1 MSSRPV
7 MLNKRA
13 LLKKV
18 LGWSALGAAASSAG
32 WSGVAEA
39 AAASKVLALTQ
50 PAVMTPK
57 SQTAAML
64 AVARAGQRLVAAGE
78 RGVVLLSDDQ
88 GTTWRQAPVP
98 ARASLTALQ
107 FVDDRHGWAL
117 GHLGV
122 ILRTQDGGATW
133 TKLMDGRQLVKLY
146 EQAAQGLTD
155 AAAAKAAE
163 DYVGLLEDDGP
174 DKPWL
179 GLHFT
184 DAQNGIV
191 VGAYNLAL
199 RTRDGGNTWQ
209 PISFQLPNPKSL
221 HLYGVK
227 ALGNTV
233 VIVGEQGLLMRS
245 DDGGATFTT
254 MPSAYKGTWFG
265 LVIVGEGD
273 WLVYGLRGTAYRTT
287 DRGAT
292 WQPVA
297 THVSVTLSSGLRL
310 KDGRVVLVTQNGDV
324 LVSDAALASFERR
337 GLPLGAPVAD
347 ATEAPD
353 GALVVASLR
362 GPLRTSL
369 GPAAR

>member
-1 MSSRPV
+1 MSGRPL

-13 LLKKV
+13 LLKQM
-18 LGWSALGAAASSAG
+18 LGWGALGAVASSVTWPGGVQAAS
-32 WSGVAEA
+32 VA
-39 AAASKVLALTQ
+39 KVLALTQ
-50 PAVMTPK
+50 PAVMSPK

-88 GTTWRQAPVP
+88 GNTWRQAATP
-98 ARASLTALQ
+98 ARASLTAVQ
-107 FVDDRHGWAL
+107 FVDDKRGWAL

-133 TKLMDGRQLVKLY
+133 TKQLDGRELVKLY
-146 EQAAQGLTD
+146 EQAAQGLSD
-155 AAAAKAAE
+155 NAAKAAE
-163 DYVGLLEDDGP
+163 DYVGLLADDGP

-179 GLHFT
+179 GLHFS
-184 DAQNGIV
+184 DAQHGIV

-199 RTRDGGNTWQ
+199 RTADGGATWQ
-209 PISFQLPNPKSL
+209 PLSFALPNPKSL

-227 ALGNTV
+227 VVGNTV

-245 DDGGATFTT
+245 DDGGATFTA

-265 LVIVGEGD
+265 LVVLGESD
-273 WLVYGLRGTAYRTT
+273 WLVYGLRGTAYRST
-287 DRGAT
+287 DRGT
-292 WQPVA
+292 SWQAVNTA
-297 THVSVTLSSGLRL
+297 VSVTLSSGLRL

-324 LVSDAALASFERR
+324 LVSDATAANFERR

-347 ATEAPD
+347 ATEAAD

-369 GPAAR
+369 GPVAR

>member
-1 MSSRPV
+1 

-13 LLKKV
+13 FLSGLIGAGV
-18 LGWSALGAAASSAG
+18 LGAAGG
-32 WSGVAEA
+32 WPGVARAEA
-39 AAASKVLALTQ
+39 AKVLALSR
-50 PAVMTPK
+50 PSVLTPK
-57 SQTAAML
+57 AQTSAML
-64 AVARAGQRLVAAGE
+64 AIARAGQRLVAGGE

-88 GTTWRQAPVP
+88 GNTWRQSVTP
-98 ARASLTALQ
+98 ARAGLTAVQ
-107 FVDDRHGWAL
+107 FVDDKRGWAI

-122 ILRTQDGGATW
+122 ILHTQDGGTTW
-133 TKLMDGRQLVKLY
+133 TKQLDGLQLVKLY
-146 EQAAQGLTD
+146 EQAAQRLSD
-155 AAAAKAAE
+155 AGAAKAAQ
-163 DYVGLLEDDGP
+163 DYVQLLADDGP

-184 DAQNGIV
+184 DAQHGIV

-199 RTRDGGNTWQ
+199 RTADGGATWQ
-209 PISFQLPNPKSL
+209 PLSFALPNPKSL

-227 ALGNTV
+227 VLGNTV

-245 DDGGATFTT
+245 DDGGATFTALT
-254 MPSAYKGTWFG
+254 SAYKGTWFG
-265 LVIVGEGD
+265 LVIVGDSD

-297 THVSVTLSSGLRL
+297 TNVSVTLSSGLRL
-310 KDGRVVLVTQNGDV
+310 KDGRVLLVTQNGDV
-324 LVSDAALASFERR
+324 LVSDATAAHFERR

-347 ATEAPD
+347 ATEAAD

-362 GPLRTSL
+362 GPLRTAL
-369 GPAAR
+369 GPSAR

>member
-1 MSSRPV
+1 MHFADRLH

-13 LLKKV
+13 FLSGV
-18 LGWSALGAAASSAG
+18 LGAGVLGGMGAWPTMAQAASA
-32 WSGVAEA
+32 
-39 AAASKVLALTQ
+39 KVLAITQ
-50 PAVMTPK
+50 ASVMTPK
-57 SQTAAML
+57 AQTSAML
-64 AVARAGQRLVAAGE
+64 AVARAGQRLVAGGE

-88 GTTWRQAPVP
+88 GSSWRQAPTP
-98 ARASLTALQ
+98 ARASLTAVQ
-107 FVDDRHGWAL
+107 FVDAQHGWAL

-133 TKLMDGRQLVKLY
+133 TKQMDGFQLIKLF
-146 EQAAQGLTD
+146 EQAAQHLGD
-155 AAAAKAAE
+155 DKAAQAAE
-163 DYVGLLEDDGP
+163 DYVQLLSDDGP

-199 RTRDGGNTWQ
+199 RTRDGGATWQ
-209 PISFQLPNPKSL
+209 PISFALPNPKSL
-221 HLYGVK
+221 HLYSVK
-227 ALGNTV
+227 VLGNTV

-254 MPSAYKGTWFG
+254 MTSAYKGTWFG
-265 LVIVGEGD
+265 LVIVGEAD

-287 DRGAT
+287 DRGAN

-297 THVSVTLSSGLRL
+297 TNVSVTLSSGLRL

-324 LVSDAALASFERR
+324 LVSDAGLTSFERR

-347 ATEAPD
+347 ATESAD
-353 GALVVASLR
+353 GTLIVASLR
-362 GPLRTSL
+362 GPMRATL